1 MSRDSVRY
9 GRVPKKS
16 RDKSEQRDGLVSG
29 ADSSQLIDPYST
41 SVNENGLP
49 LNHLALVKCEGPPP
63 PPPPPTNGSGCA
75 MGACTNGNGPADLI
89 PHSLIKSEPPS
100 QVTSSNGLKHHAS
113 STVDYGTALSPITN
127 SLTNH
132 EHNHLA
138 NHLNGVGSVG
148 GGPNDLYELIMLVEQ
163 AHLATC
169 EYVDELAIALKKKGS
184 ISSNGSE
191 YGSST
196 NGSPICGAFSAIN
209 GSCSPFTTHSSA
221 SSSSSISNSTVSSS
235 AELSPGGG
243 QVASPDSGEQ
253 HRLMLWQRFA
263 NLITPSIHRV
273 VEFAKRIPNFLA
285 LNQDDQLILI
295 KLGFFECLLVHMSKW
310 YSSVEGTLTFGCG
323 SIVNA
328 QQLQV
333 IFDHHFTA
341 SIFDFMNSFNR
352 LHLDT
357 SEIGLFTAIV
367 LLQSGESLKV
377 FHL

>member
-16 RDKSEQRDGLVSG
+16 RDKSEQRDGLG
-29 ADSSQLIDPYST
+29 AGPDNSQLIGSDPYA
-41 SVNENGLP
+41 SVNDNLNGGSMP
-49 LNHLALVKCEGPPP
+49 IGHLALVKSEGPPNGCP
-63 PPPPPTNGSGCA
+63 MVGCTNGS
-75 MGACTNGNGPADLI
+75 PA
-89 PHSLIKSEPPS
+89 PAHPLIKSEPLP
-100 QVTSSNGLKHHAS
+100 QVTSSNGLKHHVAS
-113 STVDYGTALSPITN
+113 STVPDSYAEFSPITN

-132 EHNHLA
+132 EHNSLA
-138 NHLNGVGSVG
+138 SSHHLNGG
-148 GGPNDLYELIMLVEQ
+148 GGPNDLYELIMNIEQ

-184 ISSNGSE
+184 ISSNGSDS
-191 YGSST
+191 YGSS

-209 GSCSPFTTHSSA
+209 GSMSPFTTHSSA

-235 AELSPGGG
+235 VELSPG
-243 QVASPDSGEQ
+243 QVASSPDSGEQ
-253 HRLMLWQRFA
+253 HRLMLWSRFA

-273 VEFAKRIPNFLA
+273 VEFAKRIPNFLS

-310 YSSVEGTLTFGCG
+310 YNPAENTVTFACG

-333 IFDHHFTA
+333 IFDV
-341 SIFDFMNSFNR
+341 SFFALFFN
-352 LHLDT
+352 D
-357 SEIGLFTAIV
+357 SIGLQTFVSSTSIT
-367 LLQSGESLKV
+367 SRRRSLIS
-377 FHL
+377 

>member
-1 MSRDSVRY
+1 MSS
-9 GRVPKKS
+9 
-16 RDKSEQRDGLVSG
+16 
-29 ADSSQLIDPYST
+29 ADSSQLIGDPCPG
-41 SVNENGLP
+41 NEYDMP
-49 LNHLALVKCEGPPP
+49 INHLALVKCEGPPS
-63 PPPPPTNGSGCA
+63 SGCA
-75 MGACTNGNGPADLI
+75 MGGMNGSSAAGLTGHP
-89 PHSLIKSEPPS
+89 LIKSEPSS
-100 QVTSSNGLKHHAS
+100 QVSSSNNGLKHHVAS
-113 STVDYGTALSPITN
+113 STVDGYALSPITN

-132 EHNHLA
+132 EHNHM
-138 NHLNGVGSVG
+138 G
-148 GGPNDLYELIMLVEQ
+148 GGPNDLYELIMNIEQ

-196 NGSPICGAFSAIN
+196 NGSPVCGAFSAIN
-209 GSCSPFTTHSSA
+209 GSCSPFAHSSA

-235 AELSPGGG
+235 AELSPSG

-273 VEFAKRIPNFLA
+273 VEFAKRIPNFLT

-295 KLGFFECLLVHMSKW
+295 KLGFFECLLIHMCKW
-310 YSSVEGTLTFGCG
+310 YNPAEGTLTFGCG

-367 LLQSGESLKV
+367 LLQSGEFDLI
-377 FHL
+377 HLILYFT